1 MSASPGLR
9 ERKKQRTRE
18 LITEAAWRLFAE
30 RGFDAV
36 TVADVAAAA
45 EVSPATVFNYFGTKE
60 DLVYGRMEAFEA
72 ELLAAIRER
81 PAGDSI
87 LEAFSRF
94 VLLPRGLLAATD
106 SESAARLATI
116 SRVIAESP
124 ALLAR
129 EREIY
134 ARYTDSLAELI
145 AAETGT
151 DANDAEPW
159 VVAHALIGVHRALIE
174 SVRRRVL
181 AGRRAPRLA
190 REVRAEGER
199 ALGALERGLGRYGLK
214 A

>member
-18 LITEAAWRLFAE
+18 AITEAAWRLFAE

-60 DLVYGRMEAFEA
+60 DLVYGRMEAFEE
-72 ELLAAIRER
+72 ELLDAVRER
-81 PAGDSI
+81 PVGESI
-87 LEAFSRF
+87 LQAFSRF
-94 VLLPRGLLAATD
+94 VLLARGLLAETD
-106 SESAARLATI
+106 PESAARLATI
-116 SRVIAESP
+116 TRVITESP
-124 ALLAR
+124 ALLGR
-129 EREIY
+129 ERQIY

-145 AAETGT
+145 AAETGSEAR
-151 DANDAEPW
+151 DPEPW
-159 VVAHALIGVHRALIE
+159 VVAHALIGVHRALID

-181 AGRRAPRLA
+181 AGERSPRLA
-190 REVRAEGER
+190 RDVRAEADR
-199 ALGALERGLGRYGLK
+199 ALGTLERGLGRYGVK

>member
-1 MSASPGLR
+1 MSGSPGLR
-9 ERKKQRTRE
+9 ERKKRRTRE

-60 DLVYGRMEAFEA
+60 DIVYSRMEAFEE
-72 ELLAAIRER
+72 ELLAAIRDR

-94 VLLPRGLLAATD
+94 VLQERGLLAETD
-106 SESAARLATI
+106 PESAARLATI
-116 SRVIAESP
+116 TRVITESP
-124 ALLAR
+124 TLLGR
-129 EREIY
+129 ERRIY
-134 ARYTDSLAELI
+134 ARYADSLAGLI
-145 AAETGT
+145 AAETGA
-151 DANDAEPW
+151 DALDPEPW
-159 VVAHALIGVHRALIE
+159 VVGNALIGVHRALID

-181 AGRRAPRLA
+181 AGERNPRLA

-199 ALGALERGLGRYGLK
+199 TLGTLRRGLGRYGVK

>member
-1 MSASPGLR
+1 LR

-60 DLVYGRMEAFEA
+60 DLVYGRMEAFEE

-87 LEAFSRF
+87 LDAFSRF
-94 VLLPRGLLAATD
+94 VLQERGLLAEAD
-106 SESAARLATI
+106 PESAARLATI
-116 SRVIAESP
+116 TRVITESP
-124 ALLAR
+124 ALLGR
-129 EREIY
+129 ERRIY
-134 ARYTDSLAELI
+134 ARYTDSLAALI
-145 AAETGT
+145 AAETAA
-151 DANDAEPW
+151 DALDPEPW
-159 VVAHALIGVHRALIE
+159 VVGKALIGVHRALID

-181 AGRRAPRLA
+181 AGERNPRLA

-199 ALGALERGLGRYGLK
+199 ALGTLGRGLGRYGVK

>member
-60 DLVYGRMEAFEA
+60 DLVYSRMEAFEE

-94 VLLPRGLLAATD
+94 VLQERGLLAETD
-106 SESAARLATI
+106 PESAARLATI
-116 SRVIAESP
+116 TRVITESP
-124 ALLAR
+124 ALLGR
-129 EREIY
+129 ERRIY
-134 ARYTDSLAELI
+134 ARYADSLAGLI
-145 AAETGT
+145 AAETGA
-151 DANDAEPW
+151 DALDPEPW
-159 VVAHALIGVHRALIE
+159 VVGNALIGVHRALID
-174 SVRRRVL
+174 SVRRRAL
-181 AGRRAPRLA
+181 AGERNPRLA

-199 ALGALERGLGRYGLK
+199 ALGTLGRGLGRYGVK